1 MQKEIDGQAEDGASS
16 EEQSTRLWLPPYFGE
31 CVCVYITMLPLYL
44 QGDKMEDQEEQ
55 LVLMVKETN
64 VPQTNPY
71 NLSTN
76 SSKLTEEVPVS

>member
-1 MQKEIDGQAEDGASS
+1 MPAPKNKAQDFGFRRIS
-16 EEQSTRLWLPPYFGE
+16 ESAFVCPVNILPP
-31 CVCVYITMLPLYL
+31 YL

-55 LVLMVKETN
+55 LVLMVKETD

-76 SSKLTEEVPVS
+76 SSTSTEEVPGS

>member
-1 MQKEIDGQAEDGASS
+1 MQKEMDGQAEDSASS
-16 EEQSTRLWLPPYFGE
+16 EEQGTKLWLPPYFGE
-31 CVCVYITMLPLYL
+31 CVCVSSKHTPPYL

-55 LVLMVKETN
+55 LVLMVKETD

-76 SSKLTEEVPVS
+76 SST

>member
-1 MQKEIDGQAEDGASS
+1 MPAPKNKAQDFGFRRIS
-16 EEQSTRLWLPPYFGE
+16 ESAFVCPVNIQPP
-31 CVCVYITMLPLYL
+31 YL

-55 LVLMVKETN
+55 LVLMVKETD

-76 SSKLTEEVPVS
+76 TSKLKLEILES

>member
-1 MQKEIDGQAEDGASS
+1 MPAPKNKAQDFGFRRIS
-16 EEQSTRLWLPPYFGE
+16 ESAFVCPVNIQPP
-31 CVCVYITMLPLYL
+31 YL

-55 LVLMVKETN
+55 LVLMVKETD

-76 SSKLTEEVPVS
+76 SSTSTEEVPGS